1 MRRHKKLI
9 WASATHFMVDF
20 ICAWM
25 IINKIPGS
33 ESWYLK
39 MLVYNFLAFAGEL
52 PTGSQRDRTKPEASQ
67 LQPDVSCVL
76 QCF

>member
-39 MLVYNFLAFAGEL
+39 MLLRQKDQWPSAIMIKQKLPSKAGAKIL
-52 PTGSQRDRTKPEASQ
+52 PKKNTKH
-67 LQPDVSCVL
+67 
-76 QCF
+76 FIINI